1 MGNILGEPFKEY
13 VNKQINKRQEIHGKK
28 LERTIDE
35 IQYLNSRNAW
45 VKLASGVSIDQSR
58 LDYLNKTNNPLLT
71 DITTGKKLSRSY
83 VLFNG
88 LTGYDSAPSVNSNG
102 IPFPNDQNITR
113 QSARAGIGS
122 NGAYGVGGTDF
133 GYSPM
138 PGIID
143 AELRCINKGSIKKA
157 TVNVKVHNKYQFDI
171 IDTLYLR
178 VGFSVMLEWG
188 YNKYYHSETGLTNMN
203 SSLIDSEFWQDRYDK
218 TDYSKWLPLIEEK
231 RKQTEGNYDGIFG
244 VVSNFSWTFNSDGSY
259 DVKIEIISLG
269 DVIESLKVNLPPLGD
284 GAPSAYLSNNQQ
296 ALADKFASQEINSLD
311 IDTFYTTVYPDLEKD
326 LQDYWSNEQSNSKS
340 TFTSFVYTKSPQ
352 DIYTVRDAIIPTPV
366 PNGITLRS
374 IRAALGVIF
383 QGKEFYNIYGDF
395 ETNNPSIQK
404 FTRSKFESFGR
415 GFDDLQQIVD
425 LDNNPIPNDKNG
437 LIKYFKIENNLAAQ
451 SVLKDTYTNKELIQA
466 FYLAKQSLG
475 TQLTDSQFSTLIFK
489 NIPFET
495 FKKAIYDAYTWYE
508 QDDLRKTI
516 NSFDKTPDVAAEE
529 GSAPPVETFNEIL
542 EKNKNKN
549 RIYKYL
555 YNIRVGYENAEENPL
570 INLLNNAEAINY
582 NKGNI
587 SNTLQNYTRG
597 AGNSLNP
604 INTSVEQWNKI
615 VGYPLY
621 SDTNTSKDIIRLFI
635 EDPSYSYFMRLG
647 TLLDFINDQIIPKI
661 TSDTELGKPIITI
674 DTNVESNIC
683 YVIDNMISNDIT
695 KCIINNNSFFNG
707 SDYDQIYNGLE
718 PFIQSNDSAL
728 WGNLMNV
735 YINFNHILQIFDKVD
750 ERNEIKLYDILSDLC
765 QTINQSLGN
774 VNNLE
779 PVVEEETNI
788 IKIVEQSPIPLIDT
802 IKKQITEY
810 QSQNI
815 TPAQIQLYGY
825 KNNTSVSTFV
835 RDVGLTTEIS
845 KNYATMITIGAT
857 ANGSIPGAEST
868 AFSKWNIGLEDRF
881 KNNII
886 DAVATTSSIDTQN
899 LEVIN
904 NYKEFIQ
911 STNLKL
917 GLTEGL
923 STINQ
928 DVIATNTTVIENFY
942 KYAQTKQ
949 SQKSNSVESSVGFLP
964 FNLKLTIDGIGGIK
978 IYNSINVNTDFLPS
992 NYPDSLQFIITGV
1005 NHKLSNND
1013 WVTSLETIA
1022 TSKGAIGS
1030 DTEEAPVLNTAKIL
1044 GAVSP
1049 DIQLQRRIR
1058 QNKANRNLISQCSVE
1073 DEKVELSSKFKL
1085 PQLSCAAYYAHSIPQ
1100 VGESPKKVL
1109 TYEDKSKTKLI
1120 KTESFTRQDII
1131 DNLTAVARYILEPI
1145 LFNYPT
1151 MVLTNGYRN
1160 NKDSSQHEKGQAVDI
1175 QFTNIRKLPIAE
1187 QNNKMVAIAENIKIL
1202 LGKNYDQFLLEYK
1215 TTGTKQP
1222 WLHISYNL
1230 KNNRNDFR
1238 TFLNDET
1245 AEGGK
1250 SKFFNPL
1257 K

>member
-58 LDYLNKTNNPLLT
+58 LNYLNKTGNPLLT

-113 QSARAGIGS
+113 QPARAGIGN

-269 DVIESLKVNLPPLGD
+269 DVIESLKVNLPPLTD

-296 ALADKFASQEINSLD
+296 ALADKFTQSNDLNTVN
-311 IDTFYTTVYPDLEKD
+311 IDTFYNTVYPGLEQE
-326 LQDYWSNEQSNSKS
+326 LQLYWSQEQVNPNPNFISFISN
-340 TFTSFVYTKSPQ
+340 TTIEITPTSVLLPSEIKLQTM
-352 DIYTVRDAIIPTPV
+352 
-366 PNGITLRS
+366 
-374 IRAALGVIF
+374 RA
-383 QGKEFYNIYGDF
+383 
-395 ETNNPSIQK
+395 SIQAIFEGKQTEQGSIK
-404 FTRSKFESFGR
+404 FSSFED
-415 GFDDLQQIVD
+415 GFNSLSQIVD
-425 LDNNPIPNDKNG
+425 LNNKPIPNDKAG
-437 LIKYFKIENNLAAQ
+437 LIKYFKAENNPQLQ
-451 SVLKDTYTNKELIQA
+451 NLLEIKDTYTNRELIQII
-466 FYLAKQSLG
+466 KSIPPQ
-475 TQLTDSQFSTLIFK
+475 TLLLFK
-489 NIPFET
+489 NIPFDT
-495 FKKAIYDAYTWYE
+495 FKRAVYEAYVIN
-508 QDDLRKTI
+508 QIFDLGVTI
-516 NSFDKTPDVAAEE
+516 LSFDKTSDAVEE
-529 GSAPPVETFNEIL
+529 GATPPIETFNEIL

-555 YNIRVGYENAEENPL
+555 YNIRVGYEKAEENFF
-570 INLLNNAEAINY
+570 INSFSNVEAIRKNL
-582 NKGNI
+582 GNI
-587 SNTLQNYTRG
+587 SNTLQNTTKG

-604 INTSVEQWNKI
+604 INTSAEQWNKI

-621 SDTNTSKDIIRLFI
+621 PTINPPSKDIIRLFI

-661 TSDTELGKPIITI
+661 TSDTEPGKPIIKI
-674 DTNVESNIC
+674 DTDVKSNIC

-707 SDYDQIYNGLE
+707 SGYDQIYNGLE

-750 ERNEIKLYDILSDLC
+750 ERNEIKLYDILSNLC

-788 IKIVEQSPIPLIDT
+788 IKIIEQSPIPLIDT
-802 IKKQITEY
+802 IKKQLPNY

-949 SQKSNSVESSVGFLP
+949 SQKSNSIESSVGFLP

-1030 DTEEAPVLNTAKIL
+1030 DTEEPPVLDTVKIL

-1049 DIQLQRRIR
+1049 DIRLQRRTR
-1058 QNKANRNLISQCSVE
+1058 QNTANRNLISQCS
-1073 DEKVELSSKFKL
+1073 DIDKNIPLSANYKL
-1085 PQLSCAAYYAHSIPQ
+1085 PQLSCAAFYQHSIPQ
-1100 VGESPKKVL
+1100 VGESKIIDGKP
-1109 TYEDKSKTKLI
+1109 
-1120 KTESFTRQDII
+1120 FTRQDII
-1131 DNLTAVARYILEPI
+1131 DNLSAVATNILEP
-1145 LFNYPT
+1145 LKPVYEKPN
-1151 MVLTNGYRN
+1151 TNVEMRINSGYRN
-1160 NKDSSQHEKGQAVDI
+1160 TGGNSQHEKGQAVDI
-1175 QFTNIRKLPIAE
+1175 QFTDVNDRDEMMVRAEGIRRLFISKNI
-1187 QNNKMVAIAENIKIL
+1187 QF
-1202 LGKNYDQFLLEYK
+1202 DQFILEFSSSTK
-1215 TTGTKQP
+1215 TG
-1222 WLHISYNL
+1222 WIHISYNS
-1230 KNNRNDFR
+1230 KGNRNEYNVG
-1238 TFLNDET
+1238 FLLASGNT
-1245 AEGGK
+1245 ITYKIK
-1250 SKFFNPL
+1250 STDKFYVLDSNGN
-1257 K
+1257 KKINKQ

>member
-88 LTGYDSAPSVNSNG
+88 LTGYDSAPSVNWKG

-296 ALADKFASQEINSLD
+296 ALADKVESDGLNAVD
-311 IDTFYTTVYPDLEKD
+311 IDTFYTTVYPDLEKE
-326 LQDYWSNEQSNSKS
+326 LQDYWDNEQSSPNPSFITFDSITKISLINMEKQIQTNLDTIYSPTTPLPSKIEEGTMKLAMQAIFNGKQYDQLSPSYPSPILFNDFEDGFNSLPQIIDTNGK
-340 TFTSFVYTKSPQ
+340 TIPNTKTELLKYLNITSPQ
-352 DIYTVRDAIIPTPV
+352 I
-366 PNGITLRS
+366 
-374 IRAALGVIF
+374 AA
-383 QGKEFYNIYGDF
+383 NI
-395 ETNNPSIQK
+395 
-404 FTRSKFESFGR
+404 
-415 GFDDLQQIVD
+415 
-425 LDNNPIPNDKNG
+425 
-437 LIKYFKIENNLAAQ
+437 
-451 SVLKDTYTNKELIQA
+451 KDTLTNRELVQTI
-466 FYLAKQSLG
+466 YLLSPN
-475 TQLTDSQFSTLIFK
+475 SPIFFK
-489 NIPFET
+489 NILFNT
-495 FKKAIYDAYTWYE
+495 FKKAVYQAYIYKK
-508 QDDLRKTI
+508 QDDLKKTI
-516 NSFDKTPDVAAEE
+516 NSFDKTPDVDAEE
-529 GSAPPVETFNEIL
+529 GEAPPVETFNEIL

-555 YNIRVGYENAEENPL
+555 YNIRVDYENAEEIPL
-570 INLLNNAEAINY
+570 INLINNIEAITD

-587 SNTLQNYTRG
+587 SNTLQNSSIRTTG

-621 SDTNTSKDIIRLFI
+621 LDTNTSKDIIRLFI

-661 TSDTELGKPIITI
+661 TSDAELGKPIITI

-707 SDYDQIYNGLE
+707 SGYDQIYNGLE

-728 WGNLMNV
+728 WGRLMNV

-802 IKKQITEY
+802 IKKQIPEY
-810 QSQNI
+810 QSQSQPT

-857 ANGSIPGAEST
+857 ANASIPGAEST

-886 DAVATTSSIDTQN
+886 DAAATTSSIDTQN

-942 KYAQTKQ
+942 KYAQTKN
-949 SQKSNSVESSVGFLP
+949 SQKSNSIESSVGFLP

-1030 DTEEAPVLNTAKIL
+1030 DTEEPPVLDTVKIL

-1049 DIQLQRRIR
+1049 DILLQRRIR
-1058 QNKANRNLISQCSVE
+1058 QNKENRNLISGNKTAQCSK
-1073 DEKVELSSKFKL
+1073 DDIAISLSTHYKL
-1085 PQLSCAAYYAHSIPQ
+1085 PQLSCAAYYPHSIPQ
-1100 VGESPKKVL
+1100 VGES
-1109 TYEDKSKTKLI
+1109 SKTISSKP
-1120 KTESFTRQDII
+1120 FTRLDII
-1131 DNLTAVARYILEPI
+1131 ANLTAVAIHILEP
-1145 LFNYPT
+1145 LRTKYLKKTTNADGKVVESEQMRFNS
-1151 MVLTNGYRN
+1151 GYRN
-1160 NKDSSQHEKGQAVDI
+1160 NGGDSQHEKGQAVDI
-1175 QFTNIRKLPIAE
+1175 QFTDVESRE
-1187 QNNKMVAIAENIKIL
+1187 GMVARAEEI
-1202 LGKNYDQFLLEYK
+1202 
-1215 TTGTKQP
+1215 
-1222 WLHISYNL
+1222 
-1230 KNNRNDFR
+1230 R
-1238 TFLNDET
+1238 TFFINEKIKT
-1245 AEGGK
+1245 
-1250 SKFFNPL
+1250 F
-1257 K
+1257 